1 MAFATGLQFEYV
13 PLAAGAPA
21 RWDDVLGIATFGVSA
36 PFAAEVP
43 AAHVHTPVLGS
54 NVYEIWRTDQ
64 RIESGQCARVQFRR
78 TEELLFGSISLTEA
92 SGLHTATEQA
102 YREIFATVNELGYPH
117 LARLWNYL
125 PQINIETDG
134 LERYRQFNSARRNA
148 LIAYRRD
155 LTGNVPAACALGS
168 IAGSPLVIY
177 FVASRQAVTA
187 VENPRQVSAYEY
199 PEQYGPKPA
208 FSRASILGNT
218 LFISGTAS
226 IVGHETVHVGDVTAQ
241 TRETLANIEALVG
254 EANRV
259 SGAGRFNVPRFD
271 VNDLAYKVYVRHA
284 TDLPLVRSQ
293 LDTQAQVLYLLADVC
308 REDLLV
314 EIEALGRAR

>member
-1 MAFATGLQFEYV
+1 V
-13 PLAAGAPA
+13 AP
-21 RWDDVLGIATFGVSA
+21 

-64 RIESGQCARVQFRR
+64 RIESGQYARVQFRR
-78 TEELLFGSISLTEA
+78 TQDLLFGSISLTEA

-125 PQINIETDG
+125 PQINVETEG

-226 IVGHETVHVGDVTAQ
+226 IVGHESVHVGDVTAQ

-259 SGAGRFNVPRFD
+259 SDAGRFS
-271 VNDLAYKVYVRHA
+271 VNTLAYKVYVRHA

-293 LDTQAQVLYLLADVC
+293 LHTQAQVLYLLADVC

>member
-1 MAFATGLQFEYV
+1 V
-13 PLAAGAPA
+13 AP
-21 RWDDVLGIATFGVSA
+21 

-64 RIESGQCARVQFRR
+64 RIESGQYARVQFRR
-78 TEELLFGSISLTEA
+78 TEDLLFGSISLTEA

-125 PQINIETDG
+125 PQINVETEG

-155 LTGNVPAACALGS
+155 LAGNVPAACALGS

-177 FVASRQAVTA
+177 FVASRQAATA

-199 PEQYGPKPA
+199 PAQYGPKPA

-259 SGAGRFNVPRFD
+259 SGAGRFS
-271 VNDLAYKVYVRHA
+271 VNTLAYKVYVRHA

-293 LDTQAQVLYLLADVC
+293 LHTQAQVLYLLADVC
-308 REDLLV
+308 RQDLLV